1 VVFGVVKQVSGFKAG
16 FRLKARHKRRLS
28 RFCACLR
35 PWDRRNSKC
44 DRRSRDSL
52 EHCLRIYENTAA
64 MIHSSSVWHRHLGPR
79 GDVHL
84 SFDCSGGLEGV
95 FVYLGPARLFSPVLF
110 PAVAVG
116 SIRLPRT
123 QLHSQKRSAL
133 QGQTPPRGAHSRKAS
148 ENVVFGVVKQVSG
161 PGGPGGGSGLPCS

>member
-1 VVFGVVKQVSGFKAG
+1 MFISHSIVLAGLKVCSFTLGRPGF
-16 FRLKARHKRRLS
+16 
-28 RFCACLR
+28 
-35 PWDRRNSKC
+35 
-44 DRRSRDSL
+44 
-52 EHCLRIYENTAA
+52 
-64 MIHSSSVWHRHLGPR
+64 
-79 GDVHL
+79 
-84 SFDCSGGLEGV
+84 
-95 FVYLGPARLFSPVLF
+95 FSPVLF

-161 PGGPGGGSGLPCS
+161 PGGPGGGSGLPCFRPGGSRGRVRIAMFLR